1 MLIYVA
7 ARKVGNVSDER
18 VIVRA
23 LMHLVNPRHP
33 PTLAAC
39 QLLPVQR
46 ARRPMR
52 F

>member
-7 ARKVGNVSDER
+7 ARKVGNGSYER

-23 LMHLVNPRHP
+23 LMHLANPRHP

-39 QLLPVQR
+39 LHLQVHR